1 MTKHIHW
8 DGNLSQEGF
17 EIVKGEGG
25 VIVCP
30 TKVGYII
37 MTSDKKV
44 SNVNLKLKAQSQQTW
59 GCPLRQYGRI
69 ACLSPVNTRN

>member
-37 MTSDKKV
+37 MTSDF
-44 SNVNLKLKAQSQQTW
+44 
-59 GCPLRQYGRI
+59 R
-69 ACLSPVNTRN
+69 

>member
-8 DGNLSQEGF
+8 DGSLSQEGLAT
-17 EIVKGEGG
+17 IKQEGG

-37 MTSDKKV
+37 MTADK
-44 SNVNLKLKAQSQQTW
+44 A
-59 GCPLRQYGRI
+59 G
-69 ACLSPVNTRN
+69 